1 MKNLIIILVL
11 IFSVGISNAQ
21 ENKGVKFLDIS
32 FEQAFEQAKQ
42 EGKQVF
48 VKYSTKGCA
57 PCKIMDMNVYT
68 NASIAKKMNK
78 NFVCIKLD
86 PMKDKSLTKLAREVH
101 KIPGFPTMLF
111 FKNEGDMISKVVGGK
126 SVEEF
131 KKLLSDVVEGL

>member
-1 MKNLIIILVL
+1 MKNLVILLVFF
-11 IFSVGISNAQ
+11 FSVGLCTAQ

-57 PCKIMDMNVYT
+57 PCKIMDMSVYT
-68 NASIAKKMNK
+68 DASIAKKMNQ

-86 PMKDKSLTKLAREVH
+86 PMKDKSLTKRARDVH
-101 KIPGFPTMLF
+101 KIKGFPTMMF
-111 FKNEGDMISKVVGGK
+111 FKSNVNLISKEIGGK

-131 KKLLSDVVEGL
+131 KQLLNDVVAGI

>member
-1 MKNLIIILVL
+1 MKNLVIILVFL
-11 IFSVGISNAQ
+11 FSVGICTAQ
-21 ENKGVKFLDIS
+21 ENEGVKFLDIS

-57 PCKIMDMNVYT
+57 PCKIMDMSVYT
-68 NASIAKKMNK
+68 NSDIAEKMNQ

-86 PMKDKSLTKLAREVH
+86 PMKDKSLEKRAREVH
-101 KIPGFPTMLF
+101 KIRGFPTMMF
-111 FKNEGDMISKVVGGK
+111 FKSDGSLISKAIGGK

-131 KKLLSDVVEGL
+131 NQLLNNVVAGL